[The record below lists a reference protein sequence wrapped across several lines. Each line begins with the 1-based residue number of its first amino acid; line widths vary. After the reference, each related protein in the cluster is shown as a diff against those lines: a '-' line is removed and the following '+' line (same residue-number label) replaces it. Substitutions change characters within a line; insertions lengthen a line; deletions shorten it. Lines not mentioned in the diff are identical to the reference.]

1 MEGVFFLGICG
12 LVFLVVDV
20 CCIRKLMDYFHLKK
34 HGIAC
39 EATVISTDIRY
50 YRGQKS
56 LYPILQFT
64 TADGK
69 TVGVTSEFG
78 TSARSAK
85 YREGAKIPLFYEA
98 ENPKHYIIVPDDLYG
113 RIAVVFLCT
122 FFFIL
127 FAGCSIGFLVDIL
140 SR

>member
-1 MEGVFFLGICG
+1 MDGVFLFGVIG
-12 LVFLVVDV
+12 LFFLVLDAF
-20 CCIRKLMDYFHLKK
+20 CIRKLVDYFYLKK

-39 EATVISTDIRY
+39 EATVIAADVRS

-56 LYPILQFT
+56 LYPVLQFT
-64 TADGK
+64 TMDGK
-69 TVGVTSEFG
+69 AVVVTNEFG
-78 TSARSAK
+78 TSTRSSK

-98 ENPKHYIIVPDDLYG
+98 ENPKHYIIPDDLYG

-127 FAGCSIGFLVDIL
+127 FAGCSIGFLVDIMT
-140 SR
+140 R